1 MSATLY
7 RLLADLT
14 LYVHVA
20 FVAFVVFGLILILIG
35 GPLGWSW
42 VRNPRFRLCHL
53 VAIGI
58 VVIQAWI
65 GVICPLTIL
74 EMSLRD
80 RAGDATYAGSFIAHW
95 FDRLLFY
102 QAPQWVFTLCYTL
115 FGAAVLASWI
125 WVRPRPLGVGPVEGA
140 PAGSVEKPE

>member
-1 MSATLY
+1 MSPALY

-14 LYVHVA
+14 LYVHVG
-20 FVAFVVFGLILILIG
+20 FVAFVVFGLILILVG

-42 VRNPRFRLCHL
+42 VRNPRFRLAHL

-58 VVIQAWI
+58 VVVQAWL
-65 GVICPLTIL
+65 GVICPLTIF
-74 EMSLRD
+74 EMWLRD

-115 FGAAVLASWI
+115 FGAAVLVSWI
-125 WVRPRPLGVGPVEGA
+125 WVRPRPLRRRPTT
-140 PAGSVEKPE
+140 AGSES